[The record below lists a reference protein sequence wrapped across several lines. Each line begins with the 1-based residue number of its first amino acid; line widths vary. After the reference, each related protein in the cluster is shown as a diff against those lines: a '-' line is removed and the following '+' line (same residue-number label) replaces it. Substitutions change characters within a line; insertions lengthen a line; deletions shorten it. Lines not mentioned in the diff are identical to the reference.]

1 MDGSPFF
8 GLGCYHWPSDRAL
21 QTHGNV
27 KSSCQSY
34 VEKRAHLVSGIGG
47 EDDGEE
53 GEEEEEEEDAEDEGD
68 CPRQVVSDCSA
79 RLD

>member
-1 MDGSPFF
+1 MQRAPVGVNK
-8 GLGCYHWPSDRAL
+8 SD
-21 QTHGNV
+21 
-27 KSSCQSY
+27 

-53 GEEEEEEEDAEDEGD
+53 GEEEEEEEDAKDEGD
-68 CPRQVVSDCSA
+68 RPSQVVSDCTA